1 MSCERCGSTSN
12 GRLCASCEQ
21 MDRVERNNEHQKR
34 SDGGVTPQVDDN
46 AEVIQGRL
54 GWESGD
60 ISEADPSNLK
70 PHSKNTEIYGDTDD
84 IGDLDA
90 TFKESIAEKG
100 VLEPLVITNGK
111 EIISGH
117 RRWLAAR
124 DAGLGSVPVRYSEF
138 DDELAEREALIE
150 FNRQREKTPGQIVNE
165 FEEMLEIEQEKAKER
180 EKEAGRVGGKGSENF
195 HDPSQGRAKDK
206 AAEKVNADV
215 SGRTLEKGKKVKDK
229 AESDDEPAEVQEA
242 AREAWDGLQSGEE
255 SFNGAYEQV
264 KEVEEK
270 VESEQNHNDIAESTP
285 SSGDEEEAPV
295 AYDVERGDWWELP
308 RESGDPHLLFCGDTA
323 TAEFVERVEEATVE
337 FAFADPPYNADA
349 AEWDSGF
356 EWEHDYLNDAADVVA
371 VTPGIESIKD
381 FMCLTQMSYEWSVT
395 AWIDNGMTRGALGF
409 GNWIYVAL
417 FTEEESIHCESQDIA
432 RVSVRTSE
440 SDETDHKGRK
450 PSELMEWL
458 LERFVSGGTIV
469 DPFLGSGTTLLT
481 AEKFTESRVIGGELS
496 PEFCEQI
503 LRRWE
508 EMGGVEPEMVR

>member
-1 MSCERCGSTSN
+1 MSK
-12 GRLCASCEQ
+12 
-21 MDRVERNNEHQKR
+21 DV
-34 SDGGVTPQVDDN
+34 
-46 AEVIQGRL
+46 EVIQGRL
-54 GWESGD
+54 GWERGD
-60 ISEADPSNLK
+60 ISQARPEELE
-70 PHSKNTEIYGDTDD
+70 PHPKNREIYGDTDD
-84 IGDLDA
+84 VDDLDA
-90 TFKESIAEKG
+90 TFKESVAEKG
-100 VLEPLVITNGK
+100 VLEPLVVTRGK

-124 DAGLGSVPVRYSEF
+124 DAGLDSVPVRYSEF
-138 DDELAEREALIE
+138 DDDLAEREALIE

-165 FEEMLEIEQEKAKER
+165 FEEMLEVK
-180 EKEAGRVGGKGSENF
+180 
-195 HDPSQGRAKDK
+195 RAKGKDRMSDGGSGGVEGSQDVGNHDSWEE
-206 AAEKVNADV
+206 AADQFDV
-215 SGRTLEKGKKVKDK
+215 SDETLRRGKTVKDK
-229 AESDDEPAEVQEA
+229 AEADDEPEEVREA
-242 AREAWDGLQSGEE
+242 AREAWNGLQSGDDGV
-255 SFNGAYEQV
+255 SFTSAYEQV

-285 SSGDEEEAPV
+285 ASGDEEEAPV

>member
-1 MSCERCGSTSN
+1 MSDS
-12 GRLCASCEQ
+12 
-21 MDRVERNNEHQKR
+21 
-34 SDGGVTPQVDDN
+34 

-54 GWESGD
+54 GWEGGD
-60 ISEADPSNLK
+60 VSEASVSELDPH
-70 PHSKNTEIYGDTDD
+70 PKNQELYGDTTELDD
-84 IGDLDA
+84 
-90 TFKESIAEKG
+90 TFVDSIRQKG
-100 VLEPLVITNGK
+100 VLEPLVITQDK
-111 EIISGH
+111 RVISGH
-117 RRWLAAR
+117 RRLRAAQEVGV
-124 DAGLGSVPVRYSEF
+124 DSVPVRVSEF
-138 DDELAEREALIE
+138 DSELAEREALIE

-165 FEEMLEIEQEKAKER
+165 FEEILEVKRRQNKKTQGERNDLSPDLEK
-180 EKEAGRVGGKGSENF
+180 SENQQNN
-195 HDPSQGRAKDK
+195 DSWQE
-206 AAEKVNADV
+206 AAEKFDV
-215 SGRTLEKGKKVKDK
+215 GKSTLNKGKTVKDK
-229 AESDDEPAEVQEA
+229 AESDDEPEEVREA
-242 AREAWDGLQSGEE
+242 AREAWDGLQSGDE
-255 SFNGAYEQV
+255 SFNRAYEKV

-285 SSGDEEEAPV
+285 PSGDEEEAPV